1 MGRAGQACAMAVACT
16 IGKAAM
22 AATQSQNRRCMRGL
36 LMDSY
41 QVIIQILT
49 GIDHRE
55 NSQGLLL
62 KLLKPTDLGILG
74 H

>member
-1 MGRAGQACAMAVACT
+1 
-16 IGKAAM
+16 
-22 AATQSQNRRCMRGL
+22 
-36 LMDSY
+36 MDSY